1 MDSRKW
7 WLAGLGL
14 AGVVCCAIP
23 LLGGA
28 AIGAG
33 AGLAL
38 GSGWGGLALLGVG
51 AMVAGMVVL
60 RPGRT
65 VQACAASGGCGC
77 GSPSR
82 SGTVASD
89 TDEKPPVACT
99 LTGADFAQRTAW
111 IRQLASD
118 HLGAVRRTPLSLEL
132 TYAPAAAAKVRDM
145 VRKEQ
150 VCCAFLTFEL
160 REAAEGIHLTVTAP
174 EEAREAVDMLFDHF
188 APDALNRPQE
198 ASR

>member
-1 MDSRKW
+1 MGSGKW

-14 AGVVCCAIP
+14 ACATCLVVP

-33 AGLAL
+33 SAFAL
-38 GSGWGGLALLGVG
+38 GSGWGGLALIGVG
-51 AMVAGMVVL
+51 AVVAGMVAL
-60 RPGRT
+60 QPGRT
-65 VQACAASGGCGC
+65 TAPACAASGGCGC
-77 GSPSR
+77 APPARTGAA
-82 SGTVASD
+82 SGA
-89 TDEKPPVACT
+89 DEKPPIACT
-99 LTGADFAQRTAW
+99 LTGDDFAQRTAW

-118 HLGAVRRTPLSLEL
+118 HLSAVRRTPLSLEL

-150 VCCAFLTFEL
+150 VCCAFLKFDL
-160 REAAEGIHLTVTAP
+160 REAKNGIHLTVTAP

-188 APDALNRPQE
+188 APDALNRSPE

>member
-1 MDSRKW
+1 MGSGKW
-7 WLAGLGL
+7 WLGLGL
-14 AGVVCCAIP
+14 ACVVCCAVL

-33 AGLAL
+33 AGLAF
-38 GSGWGGLALLGVG
+38 GSGWGGLGLLGVG
-51 AMVAGMVVL
+51 AVVAGMVVL

-65 VQACAASGGCGC
+65 AEICAASGGCGC

-82 SGTVASD
+82 SSTAASEAG
-89 TDEKPPVACT
+89 EKPPIACT
-99 LTGADFAQRTAW
+99 LTGDDFAQRTAC

-118 HLGAVRRTPLSLEL
+118 HLSAVRRTPLSLEL
-132 TYAPAAAAKVRDM
+132 IYAPAAAAKVHDL
-145 VRKEQ
+145 VRKEGA
-150 VCCAFLTFEL
+150 CCAFLTFDL
-160 REAAEGIHLTVTAP
+160 REATDGIHLTVTAP

>member
-1 MDSRKW
+1 MVSRKW

-14 AGVVCCAIP
+14 ACASCVVIP

-33 AGLAL
+33 AGMAF

-51 AMVAGMVVL
+51 AMVAGMVAL

-65 VQACAASGGCGC
+65 ADACAANGGCGC
-77 GSPSR
+77 G
-82 SGTVASD
+82 VSD
-89 TDEKPPVACT
+89 SAPAPGADEKPPIACT
-99 LTGADFAQRTAW
+99 LTGDDFAQRTAW
-111 IRQLASD
+111 IRQLANE
-118 HLGAVRRTPLSLEL
+118 HLSAVRRTPLSLEL

-150 VCCAFLTFEL
+150 LCCAFLTFDL
-160 REAAEGIHLTVTAP
+160 RETEDGIHLTVTAP
-174 EEAREAVDMLFDHF
+174 EEARDAADMLFDHF
-188 APDALNRPQE
+188 APGALDRSQE